1 MYKFSK
7 RSLDN
12 LKNVDIR
19 LVKLCNEV
27 IKEYDFTVIEG
38 FRTLERQQEL
48 YKQGFSQ
55 INGTSKKGKHNYS
68 PSLAIDVI
76 PYKKGVNPFD
86 NSIKSELM
94 FNQMAHK
101 FKNVAKKLNIDITW
115 GGDWKNFKDLPHF
128 ELKN

>member
-1 MYKFSK
+1 MAFYKLDKNEINVIKKHGTGYREDSI
-7 RSLDN
+7 LDN
-12 LKNVDIR
+12 KG
-19 LVKLCNEV
+19 LVV
-27 IKEYDFTVIEG
+27 
-38 FRTLERQQEL
+38 R
-48 YKQGFSQ
+48 
-55 INGTSKKGKHNYS
+55 SKGPKKS
-68 PSLAIDVI
+68 EILTI
-76 PYKKGVNPFD
+76 YKKGVNPFD